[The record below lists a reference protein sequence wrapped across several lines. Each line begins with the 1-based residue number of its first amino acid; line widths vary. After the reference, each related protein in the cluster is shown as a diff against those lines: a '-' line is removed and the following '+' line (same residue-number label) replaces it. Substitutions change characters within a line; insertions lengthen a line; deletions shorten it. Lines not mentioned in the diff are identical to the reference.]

1 MGSLSKRVLEH
12 IIRFG
17 FQWCEWGENLRKQ
30 EFGLDGLLSES
41 EDSAMIGY
49 SVGVTVTLFLFV
61 LKIMKWSCFISFYHD
76 LRVTLFEADIL
87 WFYVLQENKNVLA
100 VNLKRACKNIEV

>member
-1 MGSLSKRVLEH
+1 
-12 IIRFG
+12 
-17 FQWCEWGENLRKQ
+17 
-30 EFGLDGLLSES
+30 
-41 EDSAMIGY
+41 MIGY

-87 WFYVLQENKNVLA
+87 
-100 VNLKRACKNIEV
+100 